1 MYGWAIGLI
10 KPSNC
15 NLHNTAL
22 YANSCAKTGSHC
34 CISFSLKMLKCSY
47 RLKFVVG
54 STKYHKVSK
63 NIPKHFR
70 WKCNLKVSIKEQK
83 YEQYQNRDCIDN
95 HGAISWLCVQNVSV
109 YSFQVC
115 PPGYHSN
122 DGAQSCTDC
131 AIGTFSNETS
141 NDPCFECGPNQSTAT
156 TNSTDSSDCSEYNS
170 QTVQNKRRFMSYFNI
185 INLPFWHLD
194 ILT

>member
-1 MYGWAIGLI
+1 MYGRAIGLI

-83 YEQYQNRDCIDN
+83 YEQYQNRDCLDN
-95 HGAISWLCVQNVSV
+95 HGAISSLCVQNVKRLFISSLSSWILLKCRSPNLHRMCSRHIQQRNVECPVFWMWPESV
-109 YSFQVC
+109 YCDHKQHRQQRLQWVQFL
-115 PPGYHSN
+115 N
-122 DGAQSCTDC
+122 
-131 AIGTFSNETS
+131 
-141 NDPCFECGPNQSTAT
+141 CFKISWRC
-156 TNSTDSSDCSEYNS
+156 
-170 QTVQNKRRFMSYFNI
+170 
-185 INLPFWHLD
+185 L
-194 ILT
+194 